1 MRRHPHC
8 LNCGAATPGEF
19 CGECGQR
26 NADLH
31 ASFWELTKD
40 LLGEAFEADSRMGR
54 TVLPF
59 LFKPGF
65 LTNEHNAGR
74 RVRYSSP
81 LRLYLFCSFAF
92 FLALSFTESARP
104 EVGGEGGAFR
114 IGYRVGDDQGAPD
127 GGADG
132 GTRAPGRDGGAAA
145 GAGAD
150 GGEDDAAAPDAGQAD
165 GGRGAPDAGRSVHVR
180 GLGPLNQRLEQ
191 RLREVSTM
199 EAPRQA
205 EFKHRFMTDF
215 FANLPKVMFL
225 LLPLF
230 ALLLKLLHWRS
241 GRFYVEH
248 LTFSLHV
255 HAFAFLAFAL
265 VAALRLA
272 SGSGLPAAVP
282 LAAAL
287 AVPLHVLVAAR
298 VVYREAWGWTL
309 AKLSALAFAYTILLS
324 AGIAAA
330 ALAGMLTA

>member
-8 LNCGAATPGEF
+8 LNCGEPTPGEW
-19 CGECGQR
+19 CGACGQR

-92 FLALSFTESARP
+92 FLSLSFVEGAQP
-104 EVGGEGGAFR
+104 EVEAGESSFH
-114 IGYRVGDDQGAPD
+114 IGYRAGGKDQRAPDGGMAGSAADGGEHGGAAAPDGGQPDAGPGAPD
-127 GGADG
+127 GG
-132 GTRAPGRDGGAAA
+132 PG
-145 GAGAD
+145 
-150 GGEDDAAAPDAGQAD
+150 
-165 GGRGAPDAGRSVHVR
+165 VHVR

-191 RLREVSTM
+191 RIREVSTM

-205 EFKHRFMTDF
+205 EFKHRFMADF

-255 HAFAFLAFAL
+255 HAFAFLAFSVL
-265 VAALRLA
+265 LALRLA
-272 SGSGLPAAVP
+272 SGHGLPAALP
-282 LAAAL
+282 LAAAV
-287 AVPLHVLVAAR
+287 AVPLYVLVAAR
-298 VVYREAWGWTL
+298 VVYRDGWGWTL
-309 AKLSALAFAYTILLS
+309 AKLSALAFAYTMLLS

-330 ALAGMLTA
+330 ALVGMLTA